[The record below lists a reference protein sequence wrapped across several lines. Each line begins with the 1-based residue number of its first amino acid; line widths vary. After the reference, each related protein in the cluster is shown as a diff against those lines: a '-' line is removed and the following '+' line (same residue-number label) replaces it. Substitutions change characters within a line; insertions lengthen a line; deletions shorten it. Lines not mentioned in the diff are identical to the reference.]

1 MECSRIAGGP
11 AGEGV
16 DAARW
21 DPMIQRAFY
30 NGWKSIHGLK
40 HQTLDTAFGMT
51 AHMYG
56 PTSLRR
62 NDLKLLRESQL
73 NQKFEQIQRGK
84 PLQLTFYGDCIY
96 PRLSHLHSSWRANDL
111 TAWQKEENKR
121 YTKVRVSIEW
131 NYMIRGN
138 LYGYV
143 RDINKLKILKSSN
156 VSKVYTHCRY
166 SASKL

>member
-73 NQKFEQIQRGK
+73 NQKFEQIQREK
-84 PLQLTFYGDCIY
+84 PLTYIL
-96 PRLSHLHSSWRANDL
+96 
-111 TAWQKEENKR
+111 
-121 YTKVRVSIEW
+121 
-131 NYMIRGN
+131 RGQ
-138 LYGYV
+138 Y
-143 RDINKLKILKSSN
+143 IPEAITPS
-156 VSKVYTHCRY
+156 
-166 SASKL
+166 